1 MKVTGATGTAPTA
14 AMASTIWS
22 TSLREMVGISGIVTS
37 SCDETTKVV
46 GGTSLTATAALTGTS
61 ARRGERRGQ
70 RTSHAKSLKL
80 GDQQLEIG
88 AQDAQA
94 LGALGEPERALDG

>member
-46 GGTSLTATAALTGTS
+46 GGTSLTATDALTGNLGSVRGAARGADLAREVPQDSRSAARDWS
-61 ARRGERRGQ
+61 ARCAGSWR
-70 RTSHAKSLKL
+70 SW
-80 GDQQLEIG
+80 
-88 AQDAQA
+88 
-94 LGALGEPERALDG
+94 RAR